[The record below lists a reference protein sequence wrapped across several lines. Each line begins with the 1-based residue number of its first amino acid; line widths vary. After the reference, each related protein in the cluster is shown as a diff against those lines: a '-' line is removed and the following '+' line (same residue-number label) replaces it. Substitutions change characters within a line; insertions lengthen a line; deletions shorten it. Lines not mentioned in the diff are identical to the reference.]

1 MIGNDLF
8 DNCRQKVRDLEGQ
21 NQGVKKRFYDY
32 LKRNNRD
39 DFSNVDAVWDTM
51 LMTKSTER
59 FG

>member
-8 DNCRQKVRDLEGQ
+8 DNYHQEVRDLEGQ
-21 NQGVKKRFYDY
+21 NQGVKKRFSDY

-51 LMTKSTER
+51 LMTKSTE
-59 FG
+59 